1 MRHSS
6 DKDTRQHMLIEGSIN
21 IALLHSSLG
30 SYRGSDFLKDLLQFE
45 GNTMTGIKTGS
56 LLSRGEDPTIS
67 KCESLIS
74 DDFSVRKP

>member
-1 MRHSS
+1 
-6 DKDTRQHMLIEGSIN
+6 MLREGSIN
-21 IALLHSSLG
+21 IALLDSSFRSL
-30 SYRGSDFLKDLLQFE
+30 RGSDFLEDLLQFE
-45 GNTMTGIKTGS
+45 GNTMTGIKTRS

>member
-1 MRHSS
+1 ML
-6 DKDTRQHMLIEGSIN
+6 KDGSFN
-21 IALLHSSLG
+21 MALLHSSFG
-30 SYRGSDFLKDLLQFE
+30 SHRGSDFLKDLLQFE
-45 GNTMTGIKTGS
+45 GNMLTGIKTGS